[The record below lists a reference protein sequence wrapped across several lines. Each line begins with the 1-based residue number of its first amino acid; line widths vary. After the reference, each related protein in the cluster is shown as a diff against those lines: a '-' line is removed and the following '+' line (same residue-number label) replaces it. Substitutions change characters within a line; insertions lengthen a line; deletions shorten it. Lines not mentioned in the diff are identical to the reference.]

1 MASSEVDIR
10 NPFVSVYK
18 ALSLKDQRKALRG
31 AMRREANRLK
41 RQAAGNMTTSGL
53 GPGTNQKLSKG
64 IRTRV
69 YPIRYGAGFM
79 LSVKPRRK
87 KGFHKNRQGL
97 EKPVLMWAEGGT
109 DPRKTKGSFFS
120 RKGKGHV
127 TGRMR
132 RYGFLRKTEQQSGPT
147 VEQNLFHDFQDNLNK
162 AARKQGLL

>member
-1 MASSEVDIR
+1 MASGEVDIR
-10 NPFVSVYK
+10 NPFVSIYK

-41 RQAAGNMTTSGL
+41 KQAAENMATSGL
-53 GPGTNQKLSKG
+53 GSGTNQKLSKG

-69 YPIRYGAGFM
+69 YPSRYGAGFM

-97 EKPVLMWAEGGT
+97 EKPVLMWAEEGT
-109 DPRKTKGSFFS
+109 NPRKTKGSFFS

-132 RYGFLRKTEQQSGPT
+132 RYGFLRKTEQQAGQT
-147 VEQNLFHDFQDNLNK
+147 VEQNLFRDFQDNLNK